1 MDFKDYK
8 VITYGGRISKEV
20 INILIE
26 DQCDDDEQTSIIYNK
41 VYEVNVDADSNILY
55 IRKYTYEQYSAKY
68 GQNTLYDL
76 LECYG
81 IEY

>member
-1 MDFKDYK
+1 MDFKNYK

-26 DQCDDDEQTSIIYNK
+26 NQCDDDEQTSIIYNK
-41 VYEVNVDADSNILY
+41 VYEVNVDTDSKILY
-55 IRKYTYEQYSAKY
+55 ISQYTYEQYSTKY

-76 LECYG
+76 FECYG